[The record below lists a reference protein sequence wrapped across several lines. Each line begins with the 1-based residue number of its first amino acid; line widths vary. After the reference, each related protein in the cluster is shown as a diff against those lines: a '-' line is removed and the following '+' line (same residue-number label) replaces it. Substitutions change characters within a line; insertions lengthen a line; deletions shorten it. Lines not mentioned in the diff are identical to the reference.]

1 MTVFPYVSVA
11 LILSL
16 ITPLPAL
23 ADQHPYSNHAVS
35 PHPYS
40 PHPFDKVQQISPQ
53 LQVEQLAPGL
63 WLHRTEQKLSSGMV
77 FTSNGL
83 LLQTTEG
90 IWMLDTAWGYYPT
103 QDLLRWIKV
112 VLKQPVIKA
121 IATHGHDDR
130 VGGAAALAEFNI
142 PLQVTAKTAAIV
154 QQHAKTDDLLLPV
167 QAVIDLKQGEKYQ
180 DGPVEWF
187 YPGPGHTSDNIV
199 LWLPQYKLLMGGCAV
214 KAPKYPGL
222 GNIADANVPEWPHS
236 LKRIKEAYPDINI
249 VVPGHGDVAD
259 ATLLNYSLG
268 LMPVDSG
275 QATPPQI

>member
-1 MTVFPYVSVA
+1 MTVYPYVSVA
-11 LILSL
+11 LVLSL
-16 ITPLPAL
+16 IAPLPAL
-23 ADQHPYSNHAVS
+23 ADHSPADQLPYSNHPVS
-35 PHPYS
+35 PNPYS

-63 WLHRTEQKLSSGMV
+63 WLHRTEQKLSNGMV

-83 LLQTTEG
+83 LLQTAEG

-130 VGGAAALAEFNI
+130 VGGAAALAELNI
-142 PLQVTAKTAAIV
+142 PLQVTTQTAAIV
-154 QQHAKTDDLLLPV
+154 QQHAKTGDLLLPV
-167 QAVIDLKQGEKYQ
+167 QAAIDLKQGEKYQ

-214 KAPKYPGL
+214 KAPRYPGL

-236 LKRIKEAYPDINI
+236 LKRIQQAYPDIKI

-259 ATLLNYSLG
+259 AALLNYSLS
-268 LMPVDSG
+268 LMEK
-275 QATPPQI
+275 ATTQP